1 MGFKNPF
8 SAERRAQRRAAARRA
23 ELQGHYD
30 FLAGELH
37 AMENHE
43 DIVDEFEAPIVTKRG
58 EEVLFMID
66 GASLLES
73 RAGARY
79 RGKSMGA
86 SIRVAKGVYL
96 RPGVHGGQITQAPDE
111 IKNLDSGQFCVTT
124 RRCVFSGSRQTR
136 TWEYSKLVSVDY
148 STSFEGNP
156 AVMIPV
162 ENRQK
167 VSGVLLDGS
176 NMRLVQSRLGFAI
189 ALFNEQEERYLQ
201 AWRADVAEV
210 RAELAELAGLTEG

>member
-8 SAERRAQRRAAARRA
+8 SAERRAQRRAAAMRA
-23 ELQGHYD
+23 ELQARYQ
-30 FLAGELH
+30 FLSRELH
-37 AMENHE
+37 AMTNHE
-43 DIVDEFEAPIVTKRG
+43 DIVDEIEAPIVTKRG
-58 EEVLFMID
+58 EEVLFMIED
-66 GASLLES
+66 AHLLES

-96 RPGVHGGQITQAPDE
+96 RPGVHGGEIKQGPDE
-111 IKNLDSGQFCVTT
+111 IKNLDTGQFCVTT

-136 TWEYSKLVSVDY
+136 TWEYSKLVAVDY
-148 STSFEGNP
+148 STVFEGKP
-156 AVMIPV
+156 TLMIPV

-167 VSGVLLDGS
+167 TSGVLLDRS
-176 NMRLVQSRLGFAI
+176 DVPYVQSRLGFAL

-201 AWRADVAEV
+201 AWEDDVAQVQE
-210 RAELAELAGLTEG
+210 ELAELSEGTT

>member
-8 SAERRAQRRAAARRA
+8 SGERRAQRRAAKRRA
-23 ELQGHYD
+23 ELQQRYD
-30 FLAGELH
+30 FLSGELH
-37 AMENHE
+37 AMANHE
-43 DIVDEFEAPIVTKRG
+43 DIVDEIEAPIIAKRG
-58 EEVLFMID
+58 EEVLFVVD
-66 GASLLES
+66 GVSLLES

-96 RPGVHGGQITQAPDE
+96 RPGVHGGQITQGPDE

-124 RRCVFSGSRQTR
+124 RRCVFSGTRQTR
-136 TWEYSKLVSVDY
+136 TWEYSKLVAVDY
-148 STSFEGNP
+148 STSFEGRP

-167 VSGVLLDGS
+167 TSGVQLDGGDVPY
-176 NMRLVQSRLGFAI
+176 VQSRLGFAI
-189 ALFNEQEERYLQ
+189 ALFNEQHERYLQ
-201 AWRADVAEV
+201 SWREDVAQVET
-210 RAELAELAGLTEG
+210 ELAELAEG